1 MAGENIENNDSPFG
15 EFDLTALGEFAELI
29 DQENTEQT
37 QNESNTEEN
46 SSNDDDGEFPFQL
59 DEEEENEE
67 SKESDQKDKSGDP
80 SSQETSEKD
89 SKKFPLTPYAKLLVE
104 EGVLQNFDIEKFDG
118 SADSLIDAFKNQV
131 SVHVEEYKNTLDP
144 RIKWLQDNIEEGVP
158 LEALLRLD
166 KEKITFSSLSEKDLE
181 ENEDLQKNI
190 VREYFRKT
198 TTGWSD
204 TRIEKEI
211 NRLADI
217 GDLKAESKEFFEELK
232 GLTAKEEEQM
242 KVQAQKEQEEAIRKQ
257 KEILDTFK
265 KKLEETKEIIPGTEV
280 SKQVKETIYKVLTTP
295 VGYDNFGM
303 PMNAIAKARSENPI
317 EFEMNL
323 AYIFEVTKGFKDWSS
338 LISTGKKKAIQEFE
352 EAAARLD
359 VNKGNSGYRDNTA
372 SSKKTDDI
380 LEGMRVFG
388 RK

>member
-37 QNESNTEEN
+37 QNESNAEEN

-242 KVQAQKEQEEAIRKQ
+242 KVQAQKDQEEAIRKQ
-257 KEILDTFK
+257 KDILDTFK

-359 VNKGNSGYRDNTA
+359 VNKGTSGYRDNTA

>member
-1 MAGENIENNDSPFG
+1 MAEENIENNDSPFG

-37 QNESNTEEN
+37 QNESNVEEN

-257 KEILDTFK
+257 KDILDTFK

>member
-46 SSNDDDGEFPFQL
+46 SSNDDDGGFPFQL

-131 SVHVEEYKNTLDP
+131 SVHVEEYKSTLDP

-166 KEKITFSSLSEKDLE
+166 KEKITFSSLSDKDLE

-359 VNKGNSGYRDNTA
+359 VNKGTSGYRDNTA

>member
-204 TRIEKEI
+204 TRIEKEV

-257 KEILDTFK
+257 KDILDTFK

-338 LISTGKKKAIQEFE
+338 LISTGKKRAIQEFE

-359 VNKGNSGYRDNTA
+359 VNKGTSGYRDNTA

>member
-37 QNESNTEEN
+37 QNESNAEEN

-131 SVHVEEYKNTLDP
+131 SVHVEEYKSTLDP

-166 KEKITFSSLSEKDLE
+166 KEKITFSSLSDKDLE

-295 VGYDNFGM
+295 VGYDNFGI

>member
-15 EFDLTALGEFAELI
+15 EFDLTAIGEFAELI